1 MQPLLQDLKA
11 LEQDGIF
18 VPLLGRCVKGTVV
31 VVLADNLGAH
41 GIAGF
46 NESFTA
52 GHICRVCTATRKEIQ
67 TQDVRSGSFVPRI
80 KELH

>member
-1 MQPLLQDLKA
+1 MSKSDVVKKYGYDQVLQPHLQDLKT

-18 VPLLGRCVKGTVV
+18 VYLLGRCVKGTVQ

-41 GIAGF
+41 SIAGF

-52 GHICRVCTATRKEIQ
+52 GHICRFCTAT
-67 TQDVRSGSFVPRI
+67 
-80 KELH
+80 